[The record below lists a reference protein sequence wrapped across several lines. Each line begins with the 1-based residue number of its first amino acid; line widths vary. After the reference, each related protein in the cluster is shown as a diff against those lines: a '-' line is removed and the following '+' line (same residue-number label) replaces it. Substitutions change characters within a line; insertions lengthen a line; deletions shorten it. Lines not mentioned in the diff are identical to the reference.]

1 MVDRCGQPPVAE
13 KWMRSAERL
22 LKIRGEYGAGGHELR
37 EAGLVTHVDGAARL
51 DVGRVVSTGST
62 RQTIE
67 CVEQAILRCSPE
79 AGRRNSVI
87 IATFSVH
94 SPMICSSRLQ
104 AVGATMSLPWRRAAL
119 TAVLSAGCVVAGV
132 LVAVPAQ
139 AAPVEAG
146 TVTLTS
152 EPGDFIGAG
161 GTYAYSV
168 AGGDVL
174 FVGSSRVAAD
184 DPVNGVAVD
193 VEAANGDRWRLSFA
207 APTGQPLVVGD
218 YPGAARIQDAG
229 VPGLDV
235 NGNGRGC
242 NTVVGSFTVTDA
254 VYGLNGY
261 VQTFAV
267 SFEQHCDGDAAALRG
282 QVRID
287 NPANPAPTTIGVT
300 VAKRGTVDR
309 TGTSVT
315 VEGAVI
321 CSRAVQVDVDVEV
334 TQTVGAETVF
344 GHFFPS
350 VSCTPGAKVPW
361 QATVLR
367 EVASPFQRGTATVQ
381 ASAFAFDPVFGTP
394 ITAEAVT
401 VVRLRRA

>member
-1 MVDRCGQPPVAE
+1 MP
-13 KWMRSAERL
+13 L
-22 LKIRGEYGAGGHELR
+22 L
-37 EAGLVTHVDGAARL
+37 
-51 DVGRVVSTGST
+51 
-62 RQTIE
+62 
-67 CVEQAILRCSPE
+67 
-79 AGRRNSVI
+79 
-87 IATFSVH
+87 
-94 SPMICSSRLQ
+94 
-104 AVGATMSLPWRRAAL
+104 WRRAAL

-146 TVTLTS
+146 AVTLTS

-168 AGGDVL
+168 AAGDVL
-174 FVGSSRVAAD
+174 FVASSRVAAD

-207 APTGQPLVVGD
+207 APTGQPLVAGD
-218 YPGAARIQDAG
+218 YPGAARSQATG

-235 NGNGRGC
+235 SGFSRGC

-287 NPANPAPTTIGVT
+287 NPANPA
-300 VAKRGTVDR
+300 
-309 TGTSVT
+309 
-315 VEGAVI
+315 
-321 CSRAVQVDVDVEV
+321 
-334 TQTVGAETVF
+334 
-344 GHFFPS
+344 
-350 VSCTPGAKVPW
+350 
-361 QATVLR
+361 
-367 EVASPFQRGTATVQ
+367 
-381 ASAFAFDPVFGTP
+381 
-394 ITAEAVT
+394 
-401 VVRLRRA
+401 RRRSG

>member
-1 MVDRCGQPPVAE
+1 
-13 KWMRSAERL
+13 
-22 LKIRGEYGAGGHELR
+22 
-37 EAGLVTHVDGAARL
+37 
-51 DVGRVVSTGST
+51 
-62 RQTIE
+62 
-67 CVEQAILRCSPE
+67 
-79 AGRRNSVI
+79 
-87 IATFSVH
+87 
-94 SPMICSSRLQ
+94 
-104 AVGATMSLPWRRAAL
+104 MSLPWRRAAL
-119 TAVLSAGCVVAGV
+119 TALLSAGCVVAGV
-132 LVAVPAQ
+132 VVAVPAQ
-139 AAPVEAG
+139 ATPVEAG
-146 TVTLTS
+146 SVTMTS
-152 EPGDFIGAG
+152 EPGDFIGVG

-168 AGGDVL
+168 AAGDVL
-174 FVGSSRVAAD
+174 LVRSTRVAVD

-193 VEAANGDRWRLSFA
+193 VEAANGDRWSLSFA

-218 YPGAARIQDAG
+218 YPGAARMQDAE

-242 NTVVGSFTVTDA
+242 NTVVGSFRVTDA

-350 VSCTPGAKVPW
+350 VFCTPGAKVPW

-367 EVASPFQRGTATVQ
+367 EVATPFQRGTATVQ

>member
-1 MVDRCGQPPVAE
+1 MP
-13 KWMRSAERL
+13 L
-22 LKIRGEYGAGGHELR
+22 L
-37 EAGLVTHVDGAARL
+37 
-51 DVGRVVSTGST
+51 
-62 RQTIE
+62 
-67 CVEQAILRCSPE
+67 
-79 AGRRNSVI
+79 
-87 IATFSVH
+87 
-94 SPMICSSRLQ
+94 
-104 AVGATMSLPWRRAAL
+104 WRRAAL

-146 TVTLTS
+146 AVTLTS

-168 AGGDVL
+168 AAGDVL
-174 FVGSSRVAAD
+174 FVASSRVAAD

-207 APTGQPLVVGD
+207 APTGQPLVAGD
-218 YPGAARIQDAG
+218 YPGAARSQATG

-235 NGNGRGC
+235 SGFSRGC

-309 TGTSVT
+309 TGSSVR
-315 VEGAVI
+315 VQGAVT
-321 CSRAVQVDVDVEV
+321 CSRAVQVEVDVEV
-334 TQTVGAETVF
+334 TQPVGAETVF
-344 GHFFPS
+344 GHSFPS
-350 VSCTPGAKVPW
+350 VSCTPGAEVPW

-367 EVASPFQRGTATVQ
+367 EVATPFQRGTATVQ
-381 ASAFAFDPVFGTP
+381 ASAFALDPVFGTP
-394 ITAEAVT
+394 ITAEAVA

>member
-1 MVDRCGQPPVAE
+1 MP
-13 KWMRSAERL
+13 
-22 LKIRGEYGAGGHELR
+22 LR
-37 EAGLVTHVDGAARL
+37 
-51 DVGRVVSTGST
+51 
-62 RQTIE
+62 
-67 CVEQAILRCSPE
+67 
-79 AGRRNSVI
+79 
-87 IATFSVH
+87 
-94 SPMICSSRLQ
+94 
-104 AVGATMSLPWRRAAL
+104 WRRAAL
-119 TAVLSAGCVVAGV
+119 TAVLSAGCVAAGV

-146 TVTLTS
+146 AVTLTS
-152 EPGDFIGAG
+152 EPGDFVGAG

-168 AGGDVL
+168 AAGDVL
-174 FVGSSRVAAD
+174 FVSSSRVAAD

-193 VEAANGDRWRLSFA
+193 VEAANGDRWQLSFA
-207 APTGQPLVVGD
+207 APTGQPLVAGH
-218 YPGAARIQDAG
+218 YPGAARFQATG
-229 VPGLDV
+229 VPGLNV
-235 NGNGRGC
+235 SGFSRGC

-309 TGTSVT
+309 TGSSVT
-315 VEGAVI
+315 VEGAVT

-334 TQTVGAETVF
+334 SQLVGAETVF

-367 EVASPFQRGTATVQ
+367 EVATPFQRGTATVQ